1 MPSHHRRRPALPLL
15 IAAAALLAVVIPTAS
30 QAAVTFP
37 VRLEAGIHRGFTFT
51 SSGGIVTSRTATV
64 ASPATVSADRRAWIA
79 GRGAHLRVASG
90 AFAGTWIKES
100 MTAYRPGLVVTK
112 VFPSPAKAPFPMGA
126 YLGYRFDASWN
137 IAGTKYARLTRD
149 SSALV
154 SRRAVID
161 GRPYAEVVSGGWTG
175 HWIPIASPTVITAQR
190 LTCASP
196 GHVAAGTQQVLRVL
210 PGAVNQV
217 ALTFDMGGRIEPAR
231 DIVNQLVLDRVCTTF
246 FPTGAMTATPAG
258 QAVMQ
263 LIGRHPYLFELGN
276 HTEHHCDLVRGGG
289 GSPSSAPCAGSGFT
303 DQRIRD
309 ELTRAEAK
317 LRAASGLEPR
327 PYWRPP
333 YGSHDARVRTL
344 AASVGYTQLFMWDVD
359 TIDWRPVADGGPTAA
374 AIADK
379 VAVNAVNGTDVL
391 MHLGG
396 WNTLDALPSM
406 VQRLR
411 ARGLQPTT
419 ISDILR

>member
-1 MPSHHRRRPALPLL
+1 
-15 IAAAALLAVVIPTAS
+15 
-30 QAAVTFP
+30 
-37 VRLEAGIHRGFTFT
+37 
-51 SSGGIVTSRTATV
+51 
-64 ASPATVSADRRAWIA
+64 
-79 GRGAHLRVASG
+79 
-90 AFAGTWIKES
+90 
-100 MTAYRPGLVVTK
+100 
-112 VFPSPAKAPFPMGA
+112 
-126 YLGYRFDASWN
+126 
-137 IAGTKYARLTRD
+137 
-149 SSALV
+149 
-154 SRRAVID
+154 VID
-161 GRPYAEVVSGGWTG
+161 GRPYAQVVSGGWAG
-175 HWIPIASPTVITAQR
+175 YWMPIVSPTVLTAQR

-196 GHVAAGTQQVLRVL
+196 GHVGAGTQQVFRVL
-210 PGAVNQV
+210 PGAANQV
-217 ALTFDMGGRIEPAR
+217 ALTFDMGGRLTPAR
-231 DIVNQLVLDRVCTTF
+231 DIVNQLILDRVCTTF
-246 FPTGAMTATPAG
+246 FPTGAMTSTAEG

-276 HTEHHCDLVRGGG
+276 HTQHHCDLVRGGG
-289 GSPSSAPCAGSGFT
+289 GSPSSAPCAGTGYS

-309 ELTRAEAK
+309 EMRLAEAK
-317 LRAASGLEPR
+317 LRAVSGLEPR

-333 YGSHDARVRTL
+333 YGSHDARVRNL
-344 AASVGYTQLFMWDVD
+344 VAGVGYTKTFMWDVD

-411 ARGLQPTT
+411 ARALQPTT

>member
-1 MPSHHRRRPALPLL
+1 MAHPSRRRSTLPLL
-15 IAAAALLAVVIPTAS
+15 VALAALLVVLLPAAS
-30 QAAVTFP
+30 RAAATLP
-37 VRLEAGIHRGFTFT
+37 VRLEAGIQRGFTF
-51 SSGGIVTSRTATV
+51 SGTGAVLTSRTRTV
-64 ASPATVSADRRAWIA
+64 ASPVTVSADQRAWIA
-79 GRGAHLRVASG
+79 GRGTHVRIVSG
-90 AFAGTWIKES
+90 SFAGFWIKES
-100 MTAYRPGLVVTK
+100 MTAYQPGLVVTRT
-112 VFPSPAKAPFPMGA
+112 FATPERTAFAAGA
-126 YLGYRFDASWN
+126 YLGYRFDSGWN
-137 IAGTKYARLTRD
+137 VAGTKYATLSRD
-149 SSALV
+149 SAALV
-154 SRRAVID
+154 SRRGVIN
-161 GRPYAEVVSGGWTG
+161 GRPYAEVVSGGWAG
-175 HWIPIASPTVITAQR
+175 HWMPIVSPTVLTAQR
-190 LTCASP
+190 LTCAAP
-196 GHVAAGTQQVLRVL
+196 DHVPAGSQQVLRVL

-217 ALTFDMGGRIEPAR
+217 ALTFDMGGRIDPAR
-231 DIVNQLVLDRVCTTF
+231 AIVNRLILDRVCTTF
-246 FPTGAMTATPAG
+246 FPTGAMTSTPEG

-263 LIGRHPYLFELGN
+263 LIGRHPYLFELGS

-289 GSPSSAPCAGSGFT
+289 GSPSAAPCAGTGFS

-309 ELTRAEAK
+309 EMTIAQGK
-317 LRAASGLEPR
+317 LRSASGLDPR

-333 YGSHDARVRTL
+333 YGSHDARVRNL
-344 AASVGYTQLFMWDVD
+344 VASVGYTKTLLWDVD

-396 WNTLDALPSM
+396 FNTLDALPSM